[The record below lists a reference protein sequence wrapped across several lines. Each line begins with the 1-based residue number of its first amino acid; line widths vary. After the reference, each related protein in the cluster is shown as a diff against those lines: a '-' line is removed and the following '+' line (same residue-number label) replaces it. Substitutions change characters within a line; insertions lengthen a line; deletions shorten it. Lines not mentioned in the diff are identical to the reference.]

1 MIDVENVPSELLLL
15 SGSRMCVGR
24 GTITGDALEFGQS
37 MLRNP
42 GGTGAI
48 LRLMLISVH
57 STTAQ
62 TIAIGPTQ
70 NTYALSGVEAFSDG
84 RIFGQGTV
92 GKVLLE
98 SLLTIGSNFFHF
110 QVNGADTVFFRP
122 PVAFSIITPGT
133 AFSVSTTNDVT
144 QLDVS
149 YFWVERVA
157 QPSELNL

>member
-15 SGSRMCVGR
+15 SGSRLCMGR

-48 LRLMLISVH
+48 LRLMLISVF

-62 TIAIGPTQ
+62 TITIGPTQ